1 MKKVILI
8 TLSLILITVPA
19 FADFLDDFNRYAD
32 IHGIAQAKQFVS
44 GDGSVYYMS
53 DFIILTSENNK
64 ITVAGQDH
72 IQTLAVACC
81 ALDSID
87 QKESYSESSGRIFVT
102 YLDALKAEYKTAY
115 SVLYGY
121 IKIYVV
127 ISDNMIF
134 VSMME

>member
-102 YLDALKAEYKTAY
+102 YLDALKAEDKTAY

-127 ISDNMIF
+127 IADDLILVNM
-134 VSMME
+134 VE

>member
-19 FADFLDDFNRYAD
+19 FADFLDDFNRYAE
-32 IHGIAQAKQFVS
+32 IHGLSSAKQFIS
-44 GDGSVYYMS
+44 DDGSVYYMS
-53 DFIILTSENNK
+53 DFVILTSEDNR

-102 YLDALKAEYKTAY
+102 YLDALKAEDKTAY

-127 ISDNMIF
+127 IADDLILVNM
-134 VSMME
+134 VE